1 MNNVVELKNVCAKA
15 RIPFYRGYYMVA
27 RGIVEYTPDR
37 WNTDRTRLKA
47 RAAEVGGVVVWTN
60 GADII
65 AMVTRRPRKRRAL
78 QFEEGEIISECA
90 VGKPSAR
97 RCHGGRREF
106 PAQMLPKME
115 TKKTKRK

>member
-1 MNNVVELKNVCAKA
+1 MNSVELKNVCAKA

-47 RAAEVGGVVVWTN
+47 RAAECGGVVIWTD
-60 GADII
+60 GDAVC
-65 AMVTRRPRKRRAL
+65 AMVTRRPSKRRAL
-78 QFEEGEIISECA
+78 QFEDGEIIAECA
-90 VGKPSAR
+90 VRKPGAR